1 MFRPASGT
9 RRNSHRGGVDLCL
22 VKTAPKMMNRFSLIM
37 MILITIILI
46 TMILIAIILITM
58 IVITMILITMI
69 LSTMIL
75 ITMILITMIL
85 ITIILITM
93 ILITLLITRTP
104 SPPPIRSYQRDLI
117 RYMVEAQ
124 AADSMSLQSN
134 EVITMICMSI
144 QSN

>member
-1 MFRPASGT
+1 
-9 RRNSHRGGVDLCL
+9 
-22 VKTAPKMMNRFSLIM
+22 
-37 MILITIILI
+37 
-46 TMILIAIILITM
+46 
-58 IVITMILITMI
+58 
-69 LSTMIL
+69 
-75 ITMILITMIL
+75 
-85 ITIILITM
+85 M

-144 QSN
+144 QSNEVILMSKTVAKHGAGLPI